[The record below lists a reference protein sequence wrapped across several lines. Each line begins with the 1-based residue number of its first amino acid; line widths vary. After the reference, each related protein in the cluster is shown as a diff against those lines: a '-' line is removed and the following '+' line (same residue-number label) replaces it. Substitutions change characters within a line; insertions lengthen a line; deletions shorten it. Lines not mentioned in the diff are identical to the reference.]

1 MHNILKSL
9 VLAGC
14 LVSASALAQQADTGA
29 GPFAKGQKQVSVLAG
44 SGDAFG
50 DSYFI
55 IGGGVNYF
63 IADGLNVG
71 LNLEAWTGGD
81 PSIYKVAASMNY
93 IFYKTPKVS
102 PYVGAFFRYTDI
114 ENHDSLNSVGGRA
127 GVYLKMGRN
136 GYGGLGVVYESYLD
150 CDTRTYVECDTTYPE
165 VSFLFSF

>member
-1 MHNILKSL
+1 MNKILISL
-9 VLAGC
+9 ACCGS
-14 LVSASALAQQADTGA
+14 LVSASALAQQAADA
-29 GPFAKGQKQVSVLAG
+29 GPFAKGQRQVSVLAG

-81 PSIYKVAASMNY
+81 PSVYKVTAAMNY

-114 ENHDSLNSVGGRA
+114 EDHDSLNSVGGRA
-127 GVYLKMGRN
+127 GLYLKVGRS
-136 GYGGLGVVYESYLD
+136 GYLGGGIVYESYLD
-150 CDTRTYVECDTTYPE
+150 CESRTYVECDTTYPE
-165 VSFLFSF
+165 FSFLISF